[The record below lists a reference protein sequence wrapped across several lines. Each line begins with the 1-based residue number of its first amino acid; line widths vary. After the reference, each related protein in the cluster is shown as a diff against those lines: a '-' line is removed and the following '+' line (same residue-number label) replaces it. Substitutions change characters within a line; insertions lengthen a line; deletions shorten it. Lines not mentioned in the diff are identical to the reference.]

1 MWVIWFLSFA
11 VVLFFDCFFFV
22 GQHRETRPR
31 SEAREGFRTIS
42 VCLGNRAGLIVDAML
57 DPVSQQPYRV
67 FFSWSRRQAGQP
79 ARLTVEVTV
88 RNRWRGT
95 LSDRNDLS
103 AVIHTFILLA
113 PAAGRDFCQ
122 CRHEKS
128 RPDAVKDCPRRGH
141 LFSVNIQPY
150 LASPFPAVWSE
161 TSIHHVPQ
169 RSSPTGGP
177 SEQQGTPP
185 GGTPPTRLEDGT
197 AKATPAAQT
206 WHGPF
211 MTTALARAQCAMDDG
226 RLRRQSVFFDPPNG
240 VARKRETAPWS
251 PRHHHPALGD
261 IRDGALRNHTSHLCV
276 AQNLLDT
283 FSTGQASN
291 LSITTSIT
299 ELAERGM
306 ERIRQA
312 LRRRPG
318 GTKARRHSALAHHVS
333 GRKRSLLPG
342 TDYRLLPTDGECHQ
356 RHVSPDGDMT
366 KLP

>member
-1 MWVIWFLSFA
+1 MWVIWFLSLPLFC
-11 VVLFFDCFFFV
+11 FFDCFVFV

-67 FFSWSRRQAGQP
+67 FFSFLWSRRQAGQP
-79 ARLTVEVTV
+79 ARLTSIDPSSARLWHHSRGDGEKQVEGDIIRPQRPV
-88 RNRWRGT
+88 
-95 LSDRNDLS
+95 S
-103 AVIHTFILLA
+103 
-113 PAAGRDFCQ
+113 RDSYLHLVSQ

-150 LASPFPAVWSE
+150 LASPFPAVWFE
-161 TSIHHVPQ
+161 TSIHHAPQ

-185 GGTPPTRLEDGT
+185 GWRTARQKPLPPR
-197 AKATPAAQT
+197 K
-206 WHGPF
+206 HGMGHF
-211 MTTALARAQCAMDDG
+211 MTTVLARAQCAMDDG
-226 RLRRQSVFFDPPNG
+226 RLRRQPVFFDTPNG

-276 AQNLLDT
+276 AQNLLDNL
-283 FSTGQASN
+283 STGQASN

-366 KLP
+366 NLP

>member
-150 LASPFPAVWSE
+150 LASPFPAVWFE

-185 GGTPPTRLEDGT
+185 GGTPPGWRT
-197 AKATPAAQT
+197 ARQKPLPPRK
-206 WHGPF
+206 HG
-211 MTTALARAQCAMDDG
+211 MG
-226 RLRRQSVFFDPPNG
+226 
-240 VARKRETAPWS
+240 
-251 PRHHHPALGD
+251 
-261 IRDGALRNHTSHLCV
+261 
-276 AQNLLDT
+276 
-283 FSTGQASN
+283 
-291 LSITTSIT
+291 
-299 ELAERGM
+299 
-306 ERIRQA
+306 
-312 LRRRPG
+312 
-318 GTKARRHSALAHHVS
+318 HS
-333 GRKRSLLPG
+333 
-342 TDYRLLPTDGECHQ
+342 
-356 RHVSPDGDMT
+356 
-366 KLP
+366 